1 MEDIVDVIVDE
12 TMHVAG
18 KATGVR
24 AYVDYD
30 STSGLPAITTL
41 SGELIVTSGGAQTT
55 LQPIAN
61 ITPQRATEINRGSV
75 GHTLNFLIPG
85 PWCDGDID
93 IRLRVFDASIPGQ
106 KSGALHRTLRFV
118 RVNPLRVY
126 AVGINYTGA
135 GLNLAPPVEADFATT
150 FDYTRRIW
158 PTGDLLFS
166 GYTTLEFSESL
177 AGTKELQRRGRVVEP
192 LLILRVRKED
202 LAASRRRRTWPRG

>member
-1 MEDIVDVIVDE
+1 MIVDE

-93 IRLRVFDASIPGQ
+93 IRLRVFDASIPSQ

-135 GLNLAPPVEADFATT
+135 GLKPGP
-150 FDYTRRIW
+150 
-158 PTGDLLFS
+158 
-166 GYTTLEFSESL
+166 
-177 AGTKELQRRGRVVEP
+177 
-192 LLILRVRKED
+192 
-202 LAASRRRRTWPRG
+202 SRRSRFRHHLRLHPPGLADRRPAVLGLHDPRVLREPCRNQGAPAPRSSR